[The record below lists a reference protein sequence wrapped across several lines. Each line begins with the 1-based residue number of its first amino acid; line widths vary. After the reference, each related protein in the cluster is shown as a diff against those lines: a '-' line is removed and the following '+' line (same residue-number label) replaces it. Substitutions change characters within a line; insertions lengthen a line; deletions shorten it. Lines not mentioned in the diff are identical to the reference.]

1 MLRILL
7 PIASALLI
15 IVGSFSSQNQKPE
28 FHLNTVNG
36 VIGDISYE
44 KEFGVEV
51 DASVSEETRI
61 KTHLQYVIEILKD
74 TETHHLNT
82 DQEKN
87 RKHIITLLKEYI
99 DAGEFPQNHHFKNR
113 RPVFIDR
120 DGNLCAV
127 GYLIARTKGLE
138 AAQRINRD
146 HKFDYIKDID
156 PKLINGWLAE
166 NGLTQKEAAMIQP
179 FYGPIENKV
188 NRNNIETEYAI
199 GSSLLAGAQLGAL
212 SYSLL
217 TNNSPSDI
225 KKISV
230 FNSALGAASL
240 TLGLVNL
247 DNRYSETSSPAPE
260 QPCICWTTTTTYTN
274 KARTQL
280 SIANIAV
287 GTASLIYNSFRFFSA
302 PQKEEPSKF
311 NVSATQLYDPSSGQT
326 APALSLSMKF

>member
-1 MLRILL
+1 MLRTLL
-7 PIASALLI
+7 PFASALLI
-15 IVGSFSSQNQKPE
+15 IIGSFTSPTQHPE
-28 FHLNTVNG
+28 FQFNTVNS

-44 KEFGVEV
+44 KEFGVQP
-51 DASVSEETRI
+51 DASASEETRI
-61 KTHLQYVIEILKD
+61 KTHLQYVIEILGN

-82 DQEKN
+82 EQAEN

-99 DAGEFPQNHHFKNR
+99 GTGEFPKNHHFENR

-127 GYLIARTKGLE
+127 GYLIAKTEGLK

-156 PKLINGWLAE
+156 PKHINSWLAE

-179 FYGPIENKV
+179 AYQSSITRNQ
-188 NRNNIETEYAI
+188 NNIETEYAI

-217 TNNSPSDI
+217 TDGSPSDI
-225 KKISV
+225 RKVSV

-274 KARTQL
+274 KARTHL

-287 GTASLIYNSFRFFSA
+287 GTASLVYNSIRFFNA
-302 PQKEEPSKF
+302 PQKQEPSKF

>member
-1 MLRILL
+1 MLRIFL
-7 PIASALLI
+7 PVASALLI
-15 IVGSFSSQNQKPE
+15 IFGSFPSPTQQSE
-28 FHLNTVNG
+28 FHLNTINAA
-36 VIGDISYE
+36 IGDISYE
-44 KEFGVEV
+44 KEFGAKP
-51 DASVSEETRI
+51 DASASEETRI
-61 KTHLQYVIEILKD
+61 KTHLQYVIEVLED
-74 TETHHLNT
+74 TETHHLNAK
-82 DQEKN
+82 QVEN
-87 RKHIITLLKEYI
+87 RKYVITLLKQYK

-113 RPVFIDR
+113 RPVFIDQ

-127 GYLIARTKGLE
+127 GHLIAKTKGLE

-179 FYGPIENKV
+179 AYRSSITRNQ
-188 NRNNIETEYAI
+188 NNIETEYAI
-199 GSSLLAGAQLGAL
+199 GSSLLAGAQLGAM

-217 TNNSPSDI
+217 TDNSPSDI
-225 KKISV
+225 RKVSV
-230 FNSALGAASL
+230 FNTALGAASL

-287 GTASLIYNSFRFFSA
+287 GTASLVYNSIRFFSA
-302 PQKEEPSKF
+302 PKKEEPSTF